1 MLPERSLAWLPSER
15 LDPTADPKEMEG
27 PTAKH
32 YMELRKS
39 NGRVWGRIDGS
50 KRIGILQEE
59 QKSQLT

>member
-1 MLPERSLAWLPSER
+1 
-15 LDPTADPKEMEG
+15 MEG